1 MANFWAISSKVT
13 KNLNNLGLKSIAGS
27 YDLFFVD
34 IWGVVH
40 NGLSIFEE
48 AIIALNELEK
58 IKKDYVLLTNAP
70 RPNFSVKKFLTKMGI
85 SENISNKIY
94 TSGQASLDYLLKN
107 YKNKKFFHLGP
118 SRDFDLFVSFKE
130 NKINEINESEYI
142 ICTGLFDEYNQ
153 DLNYYKEILHRE
165 KNKKMIC
172 TNPDLVVDRG
182 EKREYCAGS
191 IAKIFEELGGQVEYF
206 GKPYPNVYSQ
216 SIKVENKK
224 VLCIGDNLNTDIK
237 GANIQNFSSL
247 LISNGIHREEMKNKN
262 LKDLFKEYN
271 VNVDY
276 IQNSLKW

>member
-1 MANFWAISSKVT
+1 MT

-27 YDLFFVD
+27 YDLFFID

-40 NGLSIFEE
+40 NGVSFFEE
-48 AIIALNELEK
+48 AIKALNELEK

-85 SENISNKIY
+85 PENISNKIY

-130 NKINEINESEYI
+130 NKINKINESEYI
-142 ICTGLFDEYNQ
+142 ICTGLFDEYGQ
-153 DLNYYKEILHRE
+153 DLKYYKEILHRE

-247 LISNGIHREEMKNKN
+247 LISNGIHRDELINKN
-262 LKDLFKEYN
+262 HDDLFKKYK

-276 IQNSLKW
+276 IQKNLKW